1 MTTNITTVKRK
12 AIEVGGAVEVDTKN
26 NSVKV
31 WLQHGFRWKCN
42 GQRSLEINFAP
53 YHSKRLVIGLYD
65 RLIEQMSQ
73 GQIFDKIN

>member
-1 MTTNITTVKRK
+1 MTTNLTTVKRK
-12 AIEVGGAVEVDTKN
+12 AIEAGGAVEVDTKN

-42 GQRSLEINFAP
+42 GQRSLEIKFAP